1 MKVLSLLLFI
11 TCCVALNGQQTLE
24 LNLEDIVALAQDQ
37 PSEEL
42 KTRIILNV
50 QAPDSKI
57 AATRLSNNFWQF
69 QAFQAEFKPQISLNS
84 SLPILNSSIDLITLP
99 SGAPDY
105 ARSFSVRNGF
115 DVSLSQLISRT
126 GGRVSLNTGLSRL
139 DVFQPDQNRLYLATP
154 ISLGFSQPLFAFNDL
169 KWDKIIEPMRY
180 NEAKRAFNEDMEAIA
195 SEAVQLFFDVFI
207 AQLSLEAAAGD
218 KNNADTLYRISQGR
232 FSVGRIAETELL
244 QIELSKMNAD
254 ADLARATLDLQTS
267 TENLRNFLGIKEFI
281 KFTLSPPDEIPEF
294 VIDPQ
299 KALAQAKM
307 TRSQVLA
314 FDRRLKE
321 AARDLEQAEKNNGFN
336 ISVAGGIGI
345 SQTGDSLAE
354 VYQGFGSQQQIAVR
368 LTVPIMDWGRAE
380 ARRQIAISNQELVQM
395 NVEQDRINFE
405 RDILL
410 KVQQFDLVRNQTKL
424 AQRNF
429 EVTQKTYD
437 LTRKR
442 YLIGKIGVTDL
453 NISLSNLIRSRTS
466 YMNALR
472 SFWVAYYEIR
482 RLTLYDFMNDKSL
495 IKSSKE

>member
-1 MKVLSLLLFI
+1 MRIILFILFI
-11 TCCVALNGQQTLE
+11 TYCYNLQGQQTLE
-24 LNLEDIVALAQDQ
+24 LNLEEIVALAQDQ
-37 PSEEL
+37 PSDEL
-42 KTRIILNV
+42 KARIILSV

-57 AATRLSNNFWQF
+57 ANTRLSNNFWQY
-69 QAFQAEFKPQISLNS
+69 QAFQADFKPQIALNS
-84 SLPILNSSIDLITLP
+84 SLPRLNRDITLVTQPDGSP
-99 SGAPDY
+99 SYERTFQIA
-105 ARSFSVRNGF
+105 N
-115 DVSLSQLISRT
+115 SLNVALTQPIVRT
-126 GGRVSLNTGLSRL
+126 GGRISLSTGLNRL
-139 DVFQPDQNRLYLATP
+139 DVFQPTPFRLYFSNP
-154 ISLGFSQPLFAFNDL
+154 INIGFDQPLFAFNQL

-207 AQLSLEAAAGD
+207 AQLSLEAAQGD

-267 TENLRNFLGIKEFI
+267 TENLRNFLGIKEFV
-281 KFTLSPPDEIPEF
+281 KFRLSPPDEIPEF

-299 KALAQAKM
+299 RALSRAKAS
-307 TRSQVLA
+307 RSQVLA

-321 AARDLEQAEKNNGFN
+321 AERDLERAEKNNGFSL
-336 ISVAGGIGI
+336 SVNGGIGV
-345 SQTGDSLAE
+345 SQAGDSLIE
-354 VYQGFGSQQQIAVR
+354 VYTNVGNQQY
-368 LTVPIMDWGRAE
+368 LTVQLNVPIMDWGRAE

-453 NISLSNLIRSRTS
+453 NIALSNLVRSRTS

-495 IKSSKE
+495 SKSVD